1 MLGSGKFLNKKIVF
15 ILVVVLI
22 LIIGGIFLWINKPK
36 EIKGSPDDYV
46 IKETQE
52 GIVVENSRAGLR
64 FKVPDG
70 WKARKVEVEEGS
82 VVLYSPDAESVY
94 QGKIR
99 PPLKKGCMIEIA
111 VGYRK
116 KTFEEIE
123 KDIREELKLLG
134 VVKSEKFERIEI
146 KNSPA
151 LKITFNCSDLGSNI
165 DVYIPRDRMFY
176 GIGMSVGP
184 QELERCN
191 QELDR
196 FLETISFR

>member
-1 MLGSGKFLNKKIVF
+1 MLSSGKFLNKKIVF

-111 VGYRK
+111 VIYK
-116 KTFEEIE
+116 SMSIDELEE
-123 KDIREELKLLG
+123 KIREMHTGPTVESDKIFSAKINHIHSLRNEFLDKVLG
-134 VVKSEKFERIEI
+134 YG
-146 KNSPA
+146 NA
-151 LKITFNCSDLGSNI
+151 
-165 DVYIPRDRMFY
+165 VYIPTQNKVYSICIYSNSQDAKA
-176 GIGMSVGP
+176 
-184 QELERCN
+184 CN
-191 QELDR
+191 ETFNKFLDT
-196 FLETISFR
+196 LSFE